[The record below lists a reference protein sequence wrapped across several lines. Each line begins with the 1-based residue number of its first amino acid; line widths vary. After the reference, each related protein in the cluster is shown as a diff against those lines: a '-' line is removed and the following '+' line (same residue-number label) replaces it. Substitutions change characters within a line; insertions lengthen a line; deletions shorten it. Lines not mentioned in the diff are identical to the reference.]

1 MYLDYYA
8 LKNVIALCQTARA
21 LSSNS
26 FNNNKKDK
34 YSQNMT
40 KIFRFLVVKH

>member
-8 LKNVIALCQTARA
+8 LKNVIALYQTAQA
-21 LSSNS
+21 LSSNY
-26 FNNNKKDK
+26 FNNNKKDI

-40 KIFRFLVVKH
+40 KIFRFLAVKH